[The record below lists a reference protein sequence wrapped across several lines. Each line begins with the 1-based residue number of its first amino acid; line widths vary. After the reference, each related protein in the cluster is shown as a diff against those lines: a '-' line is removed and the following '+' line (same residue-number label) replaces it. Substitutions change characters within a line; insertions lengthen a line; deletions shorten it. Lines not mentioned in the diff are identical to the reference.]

1 MTDPLNLEPPD
12 GDYVRYIESLQKRGT
27 GSLKPLEP
35 EDFMGGTEVPEKSA
49 PSLKSLLKTLHIPGT
64 SGEDESRRKALARME
79 EASRGA
85 TCGAS
90 GKKGKGRPRAQVCVH
105 RLCDVRPHRDRR
117 RRGFWRRGAHHLRRL
132 RHSHFSVPPAQR
144 PLRNDIAH
152 DRHEKAPRRPAL
164 RRPSLITFAYF
175 LRRIRKRSAFSR
187 AAHWTARAK
196 ACQSSL
202 HHSRIE
208 AQRG

>member
-64 SGEDESRRKALARME
+64 SGEDESHRKALARME

-85 TCGAS
+85 TQSPAALPARKAKVDPALKFVSTAFAMFGLIGIVAGADS
-90 GKKGKGRPRAQVCVH
+90 GDEAPIIFGVFAILISAFLQLNGRFGTTSRTTGTRRPRG
-105 RLCDVRPHRDRR
+105 DRR
-117 RRGFWRRGAHHLRRL
+117 
-132 RHSHFSVPPAQR
+132 
-144 PLRNDIAH
+144 
-152 DRHEKAPRRPAL
+152 
-164 RRPSLITFAYF
+164 
-175 LRRIRKRSAFSR
+175 
-187 AAHWTARAK
+187 
-196 ACQSSL
+196 
-202 HHSRIE
+202 
-208 AQRG
+208 

>member
-85 TCGAS
+85 TQSPAALPARKAKVDPALKFVSTAFAMFGLIGIVAGADS
-90 GKKGKGRPRAQVCVH
+90 GDEAP
-105 RLCDVRPHRDRR
+105 
-117 RRGFWRRGAHHLRRL
+117 
-132 RHSHFSVPPAQR
+132 
-144 PLRNDIAH
+144 II
-152 DRHEKAPRRPAL
+152 PRRPAL

>member
-85 TCGAS
+85 TQSPA
-90 GKKGKGRPRAQVCVH
+90 A
-105 RLCDVRPHRDRR
+105 
-117 RRGFWRRGAHHLRRL
+117 L